1 MMAGRVPYGER
12 YWQTPLKQ
20 TAPLGPQAVKLGSV
34 PCVQTALGWV
44 GVPTTLQ
51 PSAVHGLP
59 SVQRVA
65 TPEVQA
71 PCTQTSFAEHGFVA
85 AGQGVPSVTLAGTQP
100 LSRTHV
106 EAVHGLPS
114 SQFGGG
120 PPTHTPR
127 MQESPVVHR
136 LPSSHEAPVGSA
148 TCWQPRMASQLSVVQ
163 EFLSSQSR
171 GGPLT
176 HWPL

>member
-1 MMAGRVPYGER
+1 MAGRVPYGER

-20 TAPLGPQAVKLGSV
+20 TAPLGPQDVKFGSV
-34 PCVQTALGWV
+34 PCVHMALGCV

-59 SVQRVA
+59 SLQRVA

-71 PCTQTSFAEHGFVA
+71 PCTQTSLAEHGFDAV
-85 AGQGVPSVTLAGTQP
+85 GHGVPSETLACTQP

-106 EAVHGLPS
+106 ETVQGLVS
-114 SQFGGG
+114 AQFGGG
-120 PPTHTPR
+120 PPTQTPR

-136 LPSSHEAPVGSA
+136 LPSSHEAPVGRA
-148 TCWQPRMASQLSVVQ
+148 TCWQPSVGSQLSVVQ
-163 EFLSSQSR
+163 EFLSSQLR

-176 HWPL
+176 H

>member
-20 TAPLGPQAVKLGSV
+20 TAPLGPQDVKFGSV
-34 PCVQTALGWV
+34 AC
-44 GVPTTLQ
+44 
-51 PSAVHGLP
+51 
-59 SVQRVA
+59 
-65 TPEVQA
+65 
-71 PCTQTSFAEHGFVA
+71 C
-85 AGQGVPSVTLAGTQP
+85 TQP

-106 EAVHGLPS
+106 EAVQGLVS
-114 SQFGGG
+114 AQFGGG
-120 PPTHTPR
+120 PPTQTPR

-136 LPSSHEAPVGSA
+136 LPSSHEAPVGRA
-148 TCWQPRMASQLSVVQ
+148 TCWQPSVGSQLSVVQ

-176 HWPL
+176 H

>member
-1 MMAGRVPYGER
+1 MAGRVPYGER

-20 TAPLGPQAVKLGSV
+20 TAPLGPQDVKFGSV
-34 PCVQTALGWV
+34 PCVHIALGCV

-65 TPEVQA
+65 TPDVQA
-71 PCTQTSFAEHGFVA
+71 PCTQTSFAEHGFDAV
-85 AGQGVPSVTLAGTQP
+85 GQGAPFATLATTQP
-100 LSRTHV
+100 LSGTQV
-106 EAVHGLPS
+106 EAVQGLES
-114 SQFGGG
+114 SQLGGG
-120 PPTHTPR
+120 PPTQTPR

-136 LPSSHEAPVGSA
+136 LPSSHEAPVGRA
-148 TCWQPRMASQLSVVQ
+148 TCWQPSVVSQLSVVQ
-163 EFLSSQSR
+163 EFLSSQLR

-176 HWPL
+176 H